1 MISGVGLFAI
11 LGILAGIATLV
22 LRTLRAPATVMEQRG
37 TILFSGVSSGAL
49 QTAANLCLGFSCLF
63 ALAAC
68 GELWL
73 SLQGQESQV
82 GISASS
88 AWGALWVYVLALL
101 LEWRR
106 LGLSGAGRRALSG
119 WLLAGVGVLF
129 LGISLGAW
137 SSIHPVM
144 DTACADGIRAIDA
157 TATKVGAVTA
167 LGLALVP
174 LAGIALQGTVPKV
187 PPLTTA
193 AASVVLA
200 TWMQPVLPV
209 VAAVA
214 RRRCRFSPAARSGT
228 VGSRVVGS
236 PRAEVGGGWI
246 VGLFRVER
254 GRLCPSGHP
263 LRKRDSCAEGV
274 DWVLAKCDLPCRG
287 VCRA

>member
-174 LAGIALQGTVPKV
+174 LAGIALQGTVHKV

-200 TWMQPVLPV
+200 TWMQPVLPALGWLPLSLGAGAVLALLLALALSVLGLSV
-209 VAAVA
+209 V
-214 RRRCRFSPAARSGT
+214 RG
-228 VGSRVVGS
+228 
-236 PRAEVGGGWI
+236 PRLAVGGLSVYFVLS
-246 VGLFRVER
+246 VG
-254 GRLCPSGHP
+254 GC
-263 LRKRDSCAEGV
+263 
-274 DWVLAKCDLPCRG
+274 VLLG
-287 VCRA
+287 IL